1 MATNWVDEI
10 LSGATSSGS
19 KTLSL
24 TTGNVMSV
32 ANSNSES
39 LFTVTSDTTNGGFT
53 SILGIENQEAVLF
66 LGADNADDAADVWEI
81 QADTSGNFKIGNRT
95 GGTGTPA
102 RGNTIT
108 NAITI
113 DTNRNISVGVD
124 DTGYDVKFFGA
135 TSGQYLLWDESADEL
150 VLAGDTKL
158 SFHDAAG
165 GENIVASGDGHLEI
179 NAGTTLDITA
189 TTVDLNGNLDVSGNI
204 TSSSGAISFG
214 DENLSTTGWVTV
226 GVASRSGTEA
236 IRVHGGAP
244 TILLTS
250 EIANEGGEFK
260 LMGTTGGGG
269 TDYSSYYGFMD
280 MYQKQLRLVYETAGA
295 NLDPEAVFLTTPS
308 GTSGNEEG
316 VQTTIMSLGNDPIVL
331 KGSVTNSSTIDQVN
345 IGEGGDKDQMLV
357 FNNSGTDRYMGI
369 DADQS
374 DEFRIGTGSTMGSD
388 ISVKIDTSHNVT
400 IAGDLTV
407 DGGDITVNNMT
418 SSGFIKCVGTENNAA
433 AIELWADEGDD
444 NDDKWQIESA
454 TDNTLYFY
462 NYTGGSWAS
471 KFNVTKDGIA
481 TTANDHYM
489 GGVLYIG
496 GADSDGTDRS
506 MVFSHGTAKVIMGID
521 DSADAFV
528 INADNSGA
536 YDGTLADNSF
546 TIDTS
551 SNVTIAGALTI
562 GGNLTM
568 ANADVISNASDD
580 AIRLQSN
587 DTAMNLQVASSA
599 SDTDTWITFFE
610 TTNAKWY
617 IGNDASGG
625 ASDDLFTIGT
635 GNTVATN
642 AMLTLNTSGDLTVAG
657 DLTVT
662 GGDIDLS
669 GEASTVNLID
679 NNGTA
684 IQFGSSGSTDTVTI
698 STADGQETL
707 IVDADRAQANVE
719 QGALQLQGTASMTGN
734 ATESVLGGLYF
745 KAPTFVCAD
754 SGSHTVTRHSYI
766 KLDDF
771 NTTDGSGSMAVTNA
785 FLLEFENN
793 IGAANSCTTNADKTG
808 EAKSGTI
815 KVNVNG
821 TLYHIQLYAD

>member
-10 LSGATSSGS
+10 LTGATSTGS

-24 TTGNVMSV
+24 ATGNVMSV
-32 ANSNSES
+32 ANSDSES

-81 QADTSGNFKIGNRT
+81 QATTSGNFKIGNRT
-95 GGTGTPA
+95 GGTGSPT

-113 DTNRNISVGVD
+113 DTSRNITVGVD

-165 GENIVASGDGHLEI
+165 GENIIASGDGHLEI

-189 TTVDLNGNLDVSGNI
+189 PTVDVNVATELNIDGNVDLNGTLDVSSTSTLTGLVTATAGVKLGNNTI
-204 TSSSGAISFG
+204 Y
-214 DENLSTTGWVTV
+214 
-226 GVASRSGTEA
+226 ASD
-236 IRVHGGAP
+236 GGA
-244 TILLTS
+244 TITL
-250 EIANEGGEFK
+250 
-260 LMGTTGGGG
+260 
-269 TDYSSYYGFMD
+269 
-280 MYQKQLRLVYETAGA
+280 
-295 NLDPEAVFLTTPS
+295 
-308 GTSGNEEG
+308 
-316 VQTTIMSLGNDPIVL
+316 
-331 KGSVTNSSTIDQVN
+331 
-345 IGEGGDKDQMLV
+345 
-357 FNNSGTDRYMGI
+357 
-369 DADQS
+369 
-374 DEFRIGTGSTMGSD
+374 
-388 ISVKIDTSHNVT
+388 DTSDNVT

-407 DGGDITVNNMT
+407 SGGDITVNNMT
-418 SSGFIKCVGTENNAA
+418 SSGFIKCVGTEGNAA

-444 NDDKWQIESA
+444 NADKWQIESA
-454 TDNTLYFY
+454 ADNSLYFY
-462 NYTGGSWAS
+462 NYTSGSWVS
-471 KFNVTKDGIA
+471 KFSVTSAGIA
-481 TTANDHYM
+481 TTTNDHYM

-496 GADSDGTDRS
+496 GADSDGTDRTT
-506 MVFSHGTAKVIMGID
+506 MFSHGTAKTIMGIDDSADIFIINADNSGAYDGTVANNSFTIDTSSNVGIGGDLTVYGADIVIGSDADGTDRSVVFGHSTLKTIMGID

-528 INADNSGA
+528 INTDASF
-536 YDGTLADNSF
+536 DGTLANNSF
-546 TIDTS
+546 SIDASHNIIT
-551 SNVTIAGALTI
+551 
-562 GGNLTM
+562 GGNLT
-568 ANADVISNASDD
+568 I
-580 AIRLQSN
+580 
-587 DTAMNLQVASSA
+587 
-599 SDTDTWITFFE
+599 
-610 TTNAKWY
+610 
-617 IGNDASGG
+617 
-625 ASDDLFTIGT
+625 
-635 GNTVATN
+635 
-642 AMLTLNTSGDLTVAG
+642 AG

-669 GEASTVNLID
+669 GEASTINLID
-679 NNGTA
+679 NQAAA
-684 IQFGSSGSTDTVTI
+684 IQFGASGSTDTVTI

-707 IVDADRAQANVE
+707 IVDADRVQVNANL
-719 QGALQLQGTASMTGN
+719 GALQLQGTASMTGN

-771 NTTDGSGSMAVTNA
+771 NLSDGSGSMAVTNA

>member
-10 LSGATSSGS
+10 LTGATSTGS

-24 TTGNVMSV
+24 ATGNVMSV
-32 ANSNSES
+32 ANSDSES

-81 QADTSGNFKIGNRT
+81 QATTSGNFKIGNRT
-95 GGTGTPA
+95 GGTGSPT

-113 DTNRNISVGVD
+113 DTSRNITVGVD

-165 GENIVASGDGHLEI
+165 GENIIASGDGHLEI

-189 TTVDLNGNLDVSGNI
+189 PTVDVNVATELNIDGNVDLNGTLDVSSTSTLTGLVTATAGVKLGNNTI
-204 TSSSGAISFG
+204 Y
-214 DENLSTTGWVTV
+214 
-226 GVASRSGTEA
+226 ASD
-236 IRVHGGAP
+236 GGA
-244 TILLTS
+244 TITL
-250 EIANEGGEFK
+250 
-260 LMGTTGGGG
+260 
-269 TDYSSYYGFMD
+269 
-280 MYQKQLRLVYETAGA
+280 
-295 NLDPEAVFLTTPS
+295 
-308 GTSGNEEG
+308 
-316 VQTTIMSLGNDPIVL
+316 
-331 KGSVTNSSTIDQVN
+331 
-345 IGEGGDKDQMLV
+345 
-357 FNNSGTDRYMGI
+357 
-369 DADQS
+369 
-374 DEFRIGTGSTMGSD
+374 
-388 ISVKIDTSHNVT
+388 DTSDNVT

-407 DGGDITVNNMT
+407 SGGDITVNNMT
-418 SSGFIKCVGTENNAA
+418 SSGFIKCVGTEGNAA

-444 NDDKWQIESA
+444 NADKWQIESA
-454 TDNTLYFY
+454 ADNSLYFY
-462 NYTGGSWAS
+462 NYTSGSWVS
-471 KFNVTKDGIA
+471 KFSVTSAGIA
-481 TTANDHYM
+481 TTTNDHYM

-496 GADSDGTDRS
+496 GADSDGTDRTT
-506 MVFSHGTAKVIMGID
+506 MFSHGTAKTIIGIDDSADIFIINADNSGAYDGTVANNSFTIDTSSNVGIGGDLTVYGADIVIGSDADGTDRSVVFGHSTLKTIMGID

-528 INADNSGA
+528 INTDASF
-536 YDGTLADNSF
+536 DGTLANNSF
-546 TIDTS
+546 SIDASHNIIT
-551 SNVTIAGALTI
+551 
-562 GGNLTM
+562 GGNLT
-568 ANADVISNASDD
+568 I
-580 AIRLQSN
+580 
-587 DTAMNLQVASSA
+587 
-599 SDTDTWITFFE
+599 
-610 TTNAKWY
+610 
-617 IGNDASGG
+617 
-625 ASDDLFTIGT
+625 
-635 GNTVATN
+635 
-642 AMLTLNTSGDLTVAG
+642 AG

-669 GEASTVNLID
+669 GEASTINLID
-679 NNGTA
+679 NQAAA

-707 IVDADRAQANVE
+707 IVDADRVQVNANL
-719 QGALQLQGTASMTGN
+719 GALQLQGTASMTGN

-771 NTTDGSGSMAVTNA
+771 NLSDGSGSMAVTNA